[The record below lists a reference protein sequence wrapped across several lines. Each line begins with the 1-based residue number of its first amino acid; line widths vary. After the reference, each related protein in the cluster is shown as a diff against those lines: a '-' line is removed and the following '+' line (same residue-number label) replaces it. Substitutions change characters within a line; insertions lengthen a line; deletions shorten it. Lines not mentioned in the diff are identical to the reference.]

1 MEISWRFHG
10 RSEGGILSAKKTA
23 LMITVFGLGK
33 PTHFD
38 SSHIFDMSSF

>member
-1 MEISWRFHG
+1 MGISWKFHG
-10 RSEGGILSAKKTA
+10 DFMDDLEE
-23 LMITVFGLGK
+23 ITVFGVGK